1 MRKRGEKRGEMAAI
15 DGRGGDTKRENEGVE
30 EGETERAAKYG
41 RGEDTKRENEGDEEG
56 DMERAA
62 IHGRG
67 GDTKRENEGGEEE
80 GMGRAAKDGRDGDKR
95 RREERGRKGDGKRVA
110 KGEQRNK
117 KRLQRAAI
125 CFRPLQPGR
134 DDPIRTGDLA
144 PPRRVL
150 YQLSYIPIFALSFD
164 FAGAKIGYCFDS
176 SKFFM

>member
-1 MRKRGEKRGEMAAI
+1 MAATE
-15 DGRGGDTKRENEGVE
+15 TKE
-30 EGETERAAKYG
+30 EGA
-41 RGEDTKRENEGDEEG
+41 NEGDERG
-56 DMERAA
+56 DMRSN
-62 IHGRG
+62 
-67 GDTKRENEGGEEE
+67 K
-80 GMGRAAKDGRDGDKR
+80 
-95 RREERGRKGDGKRVA
+95 
-110 KGEQRNK
+110 NK
-117 KRLQRAAI
+117 KRLQRVAI

>member
-1 MRKRGEKRGEMAAI
+1 MRKGGEKRGEMAAI
-15 DGRGGDTKRENEGVE
+15 DGRGGDTKRENEG
-30 EGETERAAKYG
+30 
-41 RGEDTKRENEGDEEG
+41 
-56 DMERAA
+56 
-62 IHGRG
+62 
-67 GDTKRENEGGEEE
+67 GEEE
-80 GMGRAAKDGRDGDKR
+80 GMERAAKDCRCGDTGEEAAKDGRDGDKR
-95 RREERGRKGDGKRVA
+95 RREERGRKENGKRVA
-110 KGEQRNK
+110 KGEQK
-117 KRLQRAAI
+117 KQKRLQRAAI